1 MSVSVWDTC
10 NRKSRGEKAWWLSCG
25 LAGIPPC
32 LDLSPL
38 ACSIGMPPQA
48 VGALA
53 FMSNGPNGH
62 KGVGRA

>member
-1 MSVSVWDTC
+1 MVAFLWFGWCPSY
-10 NRKSRGEKAWWLSCG
+10 
-25 LAGIPPC
+25 

-48 VGALA
+48 VGALD